1 MASTK
6 VKGIVLGGTNV
17 KEKDKIIKLYTLEKG
32 PMSVTLKGVRGD
44 KAKYKAAKEIFCFG
58 DFVIEEGKNY
68 SIVTSVDIIDNF
80 YMLSNNIER
89 YYEACAI
96 LDIVSK
102 VATEPNTALFIE
114 ILEALKTLCYD
125 EVGKYNV
132 IDKFLISIF
141 KAMGYN
147 FITENCSSCGGKL
160 GAKYLNLGI
169 GEIVCPACKKT
180 NSLPIS
186 DACFN
191 ALKILSNTE
200 YDKLPTINFSLLIGN
215 QVHYLLTTNY
225 EWRTGYK
232 VLSIV

>member
-1 MASTK
+1 MATTK

-17 KEKDKIIKLYTLEKG
+17 KEKDKLVKLYTLEKG
-32 PMSVTLKGVRGD
+32 LITVTMKGVRGD
-44 KAKYKAAKEIFCFG
+44 KAKLKAAKEIFSLG
-58 DFVIEEGKNY
+58 DFILEEGKNY

-80 YMLSNNIER
+80 SYLSNNIDK
-89 YYEACAI
+89 YYEACAV
-96 LDIVSK
+96 LDIVGK
-102 VATEPNTALFIE
+102 IATEPNLSLFIE
-114 ILEALKTLCYD
+114 IIQALKTLCYD
-125 EVGKYNV
+125 DVKKFNV
-132 IDKFLISIF
+132 IDKFLLSIF
-141 KAMGYN
+141 NAMGYN
-147 FITENCSSCGGKL
+147 FITKNCSSCGGKL
-160 GAKYLNLGI
+160 GAKYLNLEI